1 MKRRRTADQIRE
13 PIQVYLTPDE
23 RSTLDRVANLLDVSR
38 AEILRRGIEAIAR
51 DAYAEAADPL
61 DELVGRF
68 DQPTAPCDLA
78 TRHDDYQADAIE
90 SEWADPADPS
100 S

>member
-1 MKRRRTADQIRE
+1 MPRRKTADQVRE

-23 RSTLDRVANLLDVSR
+23 RSKLDRVAVLLGVSR
-38 AEILRRGIEAIAR
+38 AEVLRRGISAVAR
-51 DAYAEAADPL
+51 DAYADTADPL

-68 DQPTAPCDLA
+68 DSSTVPPDLS
-78 TRHDDYQADAIE
+78 TRHDDYLADAIE